1 MVGVARWEWHGGS
14 GTVGGVC
21 NHGGRSMVGVTWWE
35 EHGRRGMDH
44 GERGM
49 VTRELTSFWR
59 CGQ

>member
-1 MVGVARWEWHGGS
+1 MVGGAWWEGHVIMVGGAWDHGGK
-14 GTVGGVC
+14 G
-21 NHGGRSMVGVTWWE
+21 MVGVTWWE
-35 EHGRRGMDH
+35 EHGWRGMDH